1 VIIQEIFGVNHHI
14 RNVVDRFATQATQR
28 APALFDSV
36 ERDSFSKPDAELA
49 QQGTLALFTRHLG

>member
-1 VIIQEIFGVNHHI
+1 MNHRI
-14 RNVVDRFATQATQR
+14 RNVVDRFATQGYAVR

-49 QQGTLALFTRHLG
+49 LQRTLAFFTRHLG